1 MKRSKYLILIL
12 WVLCFSACSRKTAPT
27 VTVIAPRPLV
37 IEQTIKKDTI
47 VYSPPTP
54 TYKKYEQP
62 VYIKPFDEDYK
73 KTFGEMKEML
83 EQPEKL
89 SFKRVVF
96 LTENAYLKD
105 SLDYPSFCKQV
116 SVLAKIAKQLSIE
129 NKLLYDLEDK
139 SKVEIY
145 AGTFNLLTN
154 GFKYFKDPK
163 DTTVYEYPR
172 YVYDFTDFDGK
183 ENWTQMFVTKL
194 LQTHSGNCHSL
205 PFLYKILVEENNE
218 KANLALAPNHIYIK
232 HQIKKGGWYNTELT
246 SGVFPID
253 AWLMASGYI
262 KLEAVQNGVYMKALN
277 DKESIAICLT
287 DLAQGYHKRF
297 GTRNGEF
304 ILQCCELALQYFPN
318 NINALL
324 LKAETYNTLF
334 QTMLLKSNLG
344 SANQLLTNP
353 EAKVLFD
360 KMEKNYSN
368 IHQLGYRKMP
378 DKMYAEWLLSLKSE
392 KAKYQNKTLNFNN
405 SK

>member
-1 MKRSKYLILIL
+1 MKRSKYVILFL

-37 IEQTIKKDTI
+37 VEQTIKKDTI
-47 VYSPPTP
+47 IYTPPTP
-54 TYKKYEQP
+54 IYKKYEQP
-62 VYIKPFDEDYK
+62 VYIKPFDEDYNK
-73 KTFGEMKEML
+73 AFAEMKEML

-89 SFKRVVF
+89 SFKRAVF

-105 SLDYPSFCKQV
+105 SLDYPTFCKQV

-129 NKLLYDLEDK
+129 NKLIYDFEDK

-145 AGTFNLLTN
+145 AGTFHLITQ
-154 GFKYFKDPK
+154 GFKYQK
-163 DTTVYEYPR
+163 DTSVYQYQPF
-172 YVYDFTDFDGK
+172 VYDFTDFDGK
-183 ENWTQMFVTKL
+183 NDWTQMFVTKL

-246 SGVFPID
+246 SGIFPID

-262 KLEAVQNGVYMKALN
+262 KLEAVQNGVYMKALS
-277 DKESIAICLT
+277 DKESIATCLT
-287 DLAQGYHKRF
+287 DLAQGYQKRF

-304 ILQCCELALQYFPN
+304 ILQCCELVLQNFPN
-318 NINALL
+318 YINALL
-324 LKAETYNTLF
+324 LKAETEKFIIDATMQKNNTQDTKLLF
-334 QTMLLKSNLG
+334 SN
-344 SANQLLTNP
+344 P
-353 EAKVLFD
+353 KVKALFD
-360 KMEKNYSN
+360 DMNKTYAT
-368 IHQLGYRKMP
+368 IHKLGYRKMP
-378 DKMYAEWLLSLKSE
+378 DKMYAEWLLSLKTE
-392 KAKYQNKTLNFNN
+392 KEKYQNKSLNFSN

>member
-1 MKRSKYLILIL
+1 MKKSKYVILFL

-47 VYSPPTP
+47 VYTLPIPI
-54 TYKKYEQP
+54 YRKYEQP
-62 VYIKPFDEDYK
+62 VYIKSFDEDYK
-73 KTFGEMKEML
+73 KAFSEMKEML

-89 SFKRVVF
+89 SFKRAVF

-129 NKLLYDLEDK
+129 NKLMYDLEDK

-145 AGTFNLLTN
+145 AGTFHLITQ
-154 GFKYFKDPK
+154 GFKYIK
-163 DTTVYEYPR
+163 DTSIYQYHPF
-172 YVYDFTDFDGK
+172 VYDFTDFDGK
-183 ENWTQMFVTKL
+183 ENWTQMFVSKL

-277 DKESIAICLT
+277 DKESISICLT
-287 DLAQGYHKRF
+287 DLAQGYQKRF

-318 NINALL
+318 YMNALI
-324 LKAETYNTLF
+324 LKSETYNTLF

-360 KMEKNYSN
+360 KMEISYSN

-378 DKMYAEWLLSLKSE
+378 NKMYTEWLVSLKEE
-392 KAKYQNKTLNFNN
+392 KAKYQNKSLNFNN